1 MPALGLLGADDPLH
15 KPLDLADPL
24 ATVQRVVLGFPTA
37 ADTGPKLRPASPT
50 GEAIPQPPS
59 ATVVPSIHMGPV
71 PAVILAVGSRSRPR
85 EDSSASKSRVEPELR
100 GGKAGLGGRR
110 RSAAPS
116 AEERRFAVRG
126 R

>member
-50 GEAIPQPPS
+50 GEAIPQPS
-59 ATVVPSIHMGPV
+59 
-71 PAVILAVGSRSRPR
+71 VGDRGSFHSHGSGASGHPGSGKPQPTSRGQLCFKVACRTRAPRRESRPR
-85 EDSSASKSRVEPELR
+85 RPTAFSRT
-100 GGKAGLGGRR
+100 K
-110 RSAAPS
+110 
-116 AEERRFAVRG
+116 
-126 R
+126 

>member
-1 MPALGLLGADDPLH
+1 MLPDRARSADDPLH
-15 KPLDLADPL
+15 KPLDLADPF

-50 GEAIPQPPS
+50 GEAIPQPS
-59 ATVVPSIHMGPV
+59 VGDRGSLHSHGP
-71 PAVILAVGSRSRPR
+71 G
-85 EDSSASKSRVEPELR
+85 ASES
-100 GGKAGLGGRR
+100 GLGGRR

-126 R
+126 LMVVS